1 MTDDFKKELGDFIKS
16 VLLTNIESITQ
27 FVIESDVEDQGAAI
41 FKGCETLINSLFV
54 STLSF
59 FIPKED
65 REKVANE
72 MLTMMKDFSVVY
84 FEAIERGDHVE
95 H

>member
-1 MTDDFKKELGDFIKS
+1 MTDDFKKELGDFVKS
-16 VLLTNIESITQ
+16 LLLANIESIAE
-27 FVIESDVEDQGAAI
+27 FVIKSGIEDQGAAI

-59 FIPKED
+59 FIPEED
-65 REKVANE
+65 RDKVATE
-72 MLTMMKDFSVVY
+72 MLAMMKDFSVVY
-84 FEAIERGDHVE
+84 FEAIERGEHVE